1 MVSKRFNRDA
11 QATRDRLVKQ
21 AMRLFAERGFR
32 ATTVGEI
39 EAAAGLVP
47 RSGGLY
53 KHFPSKRA
61 LFEEGV
67 ERHIRGA
74 ERMERVVDL
83 LPIGDLRSELTLL
96 ARWLLGELSSEREV
110 VVLIEKEGAAFPELR
125 DRFFQEVVQR
135 GYGYAAQFAQRW
147 LKAIPGGDAVD
158 AEALACLAV
167 GAIVAYRRTEWT
179 FGGDP
184 LGVDEE
190 RFVQTYVN
198 VFALLAGR
206 EGGGDG

>member
-1 MVSKRFNRDA
+1 MVSRRFDHETR
-11 QATRDRLVKQ
+11 ATKERLVVE

-32 ATTVGEI
+32 ATTVGDI

-61 LFEEGV
+61 LFEEAV
-67 ERHIRGA
+67 ERHIRGG
-74 ERMERVVDL
+74 EDMERVVDL
-83 LPIGDLRSELTLL
+83 LPVGDLRSELTLL
-96 ARWLLGELSSEREV
+96 ARWLLGELGQEREV

-125 DRFFQEVVQR
+125 DRFFGEVVQR
-135 GYGYAAQFAQRW
+135 GYRRGAEFAKRW
-147 LKAIPGGDAVD
+147 LKSIPGGDAID
-158 AEALACLAV
+158 ADALACLAL

-179 FGGDP
+179 FGSDP

-190 RFVQTYVN
+190 RFVQTFVD
-198 VFALLAGR
+198 VFTRLAETR
-206 EGGGDG
+206 GGSDG

>member
-1 MVSKRFNRDA
+1 MVSTRLDGEVG
-11 QATRDRLVKQ
+11 ATRDRLVMQ
-21 AMRLFAERGFR
+21 AMRLFAERGFH

-67 ERHIRGA
+67 ERQIRGVDG
-74 ERMERVVDL
+74 MERVIDL

-96 ARWLLGELSSEREV
+96 ARWLLGELASERAI

-125 DRFFQEVVQR
+125 DRFFLEVVRR
-135 GYGYAAQFAQRW
+135 GYRHAAQFAQRW
-147 LKAIPGGDAVD
+147 LKSIPGGDTID

-184 LGVDEE
+184 LGVEEE
-190 RFVQTYVN
+190 RFVQTFVN
-198 VFALLAGR
+198 VFSLLADAKGGR
-206 EGGGDG
+206 ND